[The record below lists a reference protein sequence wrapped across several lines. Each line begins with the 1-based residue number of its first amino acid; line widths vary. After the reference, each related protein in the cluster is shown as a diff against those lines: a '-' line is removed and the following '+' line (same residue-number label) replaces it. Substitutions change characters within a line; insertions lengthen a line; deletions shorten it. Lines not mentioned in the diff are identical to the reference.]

1 MVSVVNE
8 NESNEK
14 NKKVKSKLDFPF
26 ICRFNSL
33 FLFTFCRL
41 LRGWILGYCS
51 SGFGDNFDGYV
62 VTLAILKRVKLLGKM
77 VGTRKKRGVPQEGF
91 DIEEEEE
98 YCLGSCI

>member
-91 DIEEEEE
+91 DIEEEKE